1 MKLFGGF
8 MKIFKS
14 VLLVLIAAGLMFTL
28 ACSPKEEAS
37 TEAAS
42 ETEAAEEKSAD
53 LVYVNWAEGVAYT
66 HLAKVVLEDK
76 MGYEV
81 TVTATDVAPG
91 YVSVAQGDK
100 DAFME
105 TWLPVLHK
113 DYWEEYKDRII
124 DLGNVFEGTQSGLVV
139 PAFMEIDTISELNSI
154 ADELDG
160 RITGIDAGAGVMK
173 TTEEVIDLYDLDLEL
188 LASSG
193 PAMAAALKDAVAKER
208 PIVVTGW
215 TPHWMFGKWDLKF
228 LEQDGEQVWGAG
240 NIKIMGRQ
248 NLREEKP
255 TLAAF
260 LSNMFFTEAQ
270 LGDLMVRIEESDED
284 IEVVARQW
292 MNDNMD
298 VVENWIL

>member
-1 MKLFGGF
+1 MKV
-8 MKIFKS
+8 FKS

-37 TEAAS
+37 TEAAPAA
-42 ETEAAEEKSAD
+42 EAAEEKTAD

-66 HLAKVVLEDK
+66 HLAKVVLEDQ
-76 MGYEV
+76 MGYDV
-81 TVTATDVAPG
+81 SVTATDVAPG
-91 YVSVAQGDK
+91 YVSVAQGDR

-113 DYWEEYKDRII
+113 DYWDEYKDRII

-139 PAFMEIDTISELNSI
+139 PAYMDISTISELNSI

-248 NLREEKP
+248 GLREDKP

-270 LGDLMVRIEESDED
+270 LGDLMVQIEESDED

-298 VVENWIL
+298 VVEKWIP